1 MHAVM
6 AVALSFFALSFFALD
21 ATPAVSWSTFNDLI
35 TVLTTQ
41 ISVSTI
47 MAVIVGVVGIT
58 VGIAFMWWGARFA
71 SRKLMAALK
80 KGKTGP

>member
-1 MHAVM
+1 MLAVL
-6 AVALSFFALSFFALD
+6 AVALSFFALD

-35 TVLTTQ
+35 TALTTQ